1 MANINIKFNNKDY
14 LLSCEDGQEE
24 NLKEL
29 ANYLDSKYNELKKS
43 LGNIGESKLLLITA
57 IKMVDEYFDLN
68 KKVNSKKN
76 EFEKL
81 SIKFKELRSLAINY
95 RDDKEKEIEKL
106 KNELS
111 RFKDMVEESRS
122 SYEEIL
128 DKATKSIEEFI
139 KNAEKDKDKEKNIQ

>member
-1 MANINIKFNNKDY
+1 MANVNIKFNNKDY
-14 LLSCEDGQEE
+14 LLSCDDGQEE

-29 ANYLDSKYNELKKS
+29 ANFLDTKYAELKKN

-57 IKMVDEYFDLN
+57 IQMVDDYFDLN
-68 KKVNSKKN
+68 KKINSKKYD
-76 EFEKL
+76 FEKL

-95 RDDKEKEIEKL
+95 RDEKEKEIEKL

-111 RFKDMVEESRS
+111 KFEKMIEESKN

-128 DKATKSIEEFI
+128 EKATKSIEEFI
-139 KNAEKDKDKEKNIQ
+139 ENAETKQDKNIQ

>member
-29 ANYLDSKYNELKKS
+29 ADYLDSKYNELKKN
-43 LGNIGESKLLLITA
+43 LGNIGESKLMLITA

-95 RDDKEKEIEKL
+95 RDEKEKEIEKL
-106 KNELS
+106 KEELN
-111 RFKDMVEESRS
+111 RFKEMVEESRS

-128 DKATKSIEEFI
+128 DKTTKSIEEFI
-139 KNAEKDKDKEKNIQ
+139 KNVENDKEKNIQ

>member
-29 ANYLDSKYNELKKS
+29 ANYLDSKYSELKKN

-57 IKMVDEYFDLN
+57 IKMVDEYFDLS

-106 KNELS
+106 KDELN
-111 RFKDMVEESRS
+111 RFKEMAEESRN

-128 DKATKSIEEFI
+128 DKTTKSIEEFI
-139 KNAEKDKDKEKNIQ
+139 KNVENDKEKIFNK

>member
-1 MANINIKFNNKDY
+1 MANINVKFNNKDY

-29 ANYLDSKYNELKKS
+29 ADYLDSKYSELKKN
-43 LGNIGESKLLLITA
+43 LGNIGESKLMLITA

-95 RDDKEKEIEKL
+95 RDEKEKEIENL

-111 RFKDMVEESRS
+111 RFKQMVEESKN

-128 DKATKSIEEFI
+128 DKTTKSIEEFI
-139 KNAEKDKDKEKNIQ
+139 ENVEKDKEKNIQ